1 MPFISMA
8 SQYLGDWEREA
19 GKIIRAGALDPDSAG
34 ELNAE
39 KESSRVT
46 YKQKQMHATDRYFK
60 GKWDLE
66 RAFRQY
72 EVLFTIKYLQQ
83 CIINLNFGH

>member
-60 GKWDLE
+60 RKWHLE
-66 RAFRQY
+66 KAFRQY
-72 EVLFTIKYLQQ
+72 EVFLTIKIFSK
-83 CIINLNFGH
+83 CTTNLNFRS

>member
-46 YKQKQMHATDRYFK
+46 YKQ
-60 GKWDLE
+60 
-66 RAFRQY
+66 
-72 EVLFTIKYLQQ
+72 
-83 CIINLNFGH
+83 